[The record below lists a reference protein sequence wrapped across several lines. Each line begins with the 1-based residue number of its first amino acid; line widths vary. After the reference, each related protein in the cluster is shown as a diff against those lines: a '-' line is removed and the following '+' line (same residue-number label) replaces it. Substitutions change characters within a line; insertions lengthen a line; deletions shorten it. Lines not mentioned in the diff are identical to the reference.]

1 MGAVDGNQSVRWIS
15 YNHLE
20 INTIDMILIL
30 ILSALLLVSPAESLV
45 SSEPSSVSVQ
55 DKKVKKTETVTFSVG
70 MHCKSCVAKITDN
83 ISFIKGVE
91 DLKVSLDQ
99 KTVTIT
105 YNPAKT
111 DEATLQKAIE
121 KLGYTA
127 EKVKEPAA

>member
-1 MGAVDGNQSVRWIS
+1 M
-15 YNHLE
+15 
-20 INTIDMILIL
+20 
-30 ILSALLLVSPAESLV
+30 
-45 SSEPSSVSVQ
+45 
-55 DKKVKKTETVTFSVG
+55 
-70 MHCKSCVAKITDN
+70 
-83 ISFIKGVE
+83 E

-127 EKVKEPAA
+127 KKVQEPAA

>member
-1 MGAVDGNQSVRWIS
+1 MLLITLIS
-15 YNHLE
+15 
-20 INTIDMILIL
+20 
-30 ILSALLLVSPAESLV
+30 LLLVL
-45 SSEPSSVSVQ
+45 SSATQSTYPETTPSTVQ
-55 DKKVKKTETVTFSVG
+55 DKKVKKTETVTFKVS
-70 MHCKSCVAKITDN
+70 MHCKNCVNKITDN

-99 KTVTIT
+99 KTVVVT

-127 EKVKEPAA
+127 EKVQEE

>member
-1 MGAVDGNQSVRWIS
+1 
-15 YNHLE
+15 
-20 INTIDMILIL
+20 MILITL
-30 ILSALLLVSPAESLV
+30 LSVFLLLSPAV
-45 SSEPSSVSVQ
+45 VNTHSETVPSSVQ
-55 DKKVKKTETVTFSVG
+55 DKKVKKTETVTFKVS
-70 MHCKSCVAKITDN
+70 MHCKNCVSKITDN

-127 EKVKEPAA
+127 EKVQEPAA

>member
-1 MGAVDGNQSVRWIS
+1 M
-15 YNHLE
+15 
-20 INTIDMILIL
+20 
-30 ILSALLLVSPAESLV
+30 
-45 SSEPSSVSVQ
+45 
-55 DKKVKKTETVTFSVG
+55 
-70 MHCKSCVAKITDN
+70 
-83 ISFIKGVE
+83 E

-127 EKVKEPAA
+127 EKVQEPAA